1 MGIFEELKR
10 RNVFRVVVAYTIVA
24 WLVAQ
29 IADLVLNNIG
39 APEWVMPALFLM
51 LVLGFFAAL
60 VISWAYELTPD
71 GIKRE
76 RDVVRDDSITDVT
89 AKKLDY
95 ITIAAVA
102 GVLVMFVLQ
111 QNDSDQAATRSATIP
126 AVSATDSA
134 RESVVPD
141 DHSIA
146 VLPFANRSN
155 QDEDLFFTD
164 GIHDDLLTQLAKI
177 KDLKVISRTSVMQY
191 RDTDKHIPQIAREL
205 GVATILEGGVQ
216 RAGHRIRINAQLID
230 VATDEHLWAET
241 FDREMTIDNLFDIQ
255 TEITRHIVTAVRGEL
270 STQEQQA
277 IVGAPTHSL
286 EAYEA
291 FLHANSIMSGSGY
304 NVDKYTTALPFAE
317 QAVALDPDFAMAHLM
332 LAEIHAQTIWI
343 GYDITPQRQQAARA
357 SLQKAAAILAPGSPE
372 LLAARSEFL
381 YRFEQ
386 DYPAALDLLQRA
398 HAAMPG
404 DTLILE
410 KLGFTQR
417 RVGLWEES
425 VNSLL
430 RVIELDPVNASA
442 ASTIAENLA
451 YMQQWPRLEAFIA
464 AMSGRFGEST
474 EFASVAAGLPLW
486 SEGDLVLTRT
496 RLSGVRPDNGESY
509 YWLATELPWYER
521 DFAGVIEVWDRPEIK
536 AHASLAGYTG
546 YRDLQLAM
554 AYKRVGNANMAAEKL
569 AAAVARLTGLD
580 RTRPAPLVAQ
590 ELNTLAQLMA
600 LQGDKMLS
608 IATAEESTQVI
619 SVQNDDVDGRWHLL
633 ILSRVLAQ
641 FGERDRALA
650 ILEQIIGKPSGPRR
664 WELYLDP
671 RWDFFR
677 DDERFVD
684 LIRPH
689 NLEQSSHE

>member
-76 RDVVRDDSITDVT
+76 RDVVRDNSITDIT

-102 GVLVMFVLQ
+102 GVVVMFVLQ
-111 QNDSDQAATRSATIP
+111 QNDNDQAATRSAAIP
-126 AVSATDSA
+126 AISATDSA
-134 RESVVPD
+134 RESVVPGGQ
-141 DHSIA
+141 SIA

-177 KDLKVISRTSVMQY
+177 NDLKVISRTSVMQY

-255 TEITRHIVTAVRGEL
+255 TEITRQIVTAVRGEL

-277 IVGAPTHSL
+277 IAGAPTHSL

-291 FLHANSIMSGSGY
+291 FLHANSILSGSGY

-357 SLQKAAAILAPGSPE
+357 SLQKAAGILAPGSPE
-372 LLAARSEFL
+372 LLASQSEFL

-430 RVIELDPVNASA
+430 RVIELDPANASA
-442 ASTIAENLA
+442 ASSIAQNLA

-464 AMSGRFGEST
+464 AMSGRFDEST

-496 RLSGVRPDNGESY
+496 RLSGVRPENGESY
-509 YWLATELPWYER
+509 FWLATELPWYER

-536 AHASLAGYTG
+536 AFASLEGYTG

-554 AYKRVGNANMAAEKL
+554 AYERVGNANMAAEKL
-569 AAAVARLTGLD
+569 ASAFARLTDLD

-590 ELNTLAQLMA
+590 ELDTLAQLMA
-600 LQGDKMLS
+600 LQGEKMLS
-608 IATAEESTQVI
+608 IATAEESTQIV
-619 SVQNDDVDGRWHLL
+619 SLQNDDVDGRWHLL
-633 ILSRVLAQ
+633 TLSRVLAQ
-641 FGERDRALA
+641 AGERDRALA
-650 ILEQIIGKPSGPRR
+650 ILEQIIGKASGPRR

-677 DDERFVD
+677 DDERFND
-684 LIRPH
+684 LIRPN
-689 NLEQSSHE
+689 NLEPSGQ